1 MTPNPPFGVGFYQL
15 CVYFDSQHFHF
26 YLLFV
31 SRIFPIRF
39 LLLGSHWGVV
49 HLLDAMGNSLP
60 ARQLQAHTITVNQV
74 EPSIA
79 MHGDIFSGVR

>member
-1 MTPNPPFGVGFYQL
+1 MYYVMYHGFFLWLNTLPHQ
-15 CVYFDSQHFHF
+15 
-26 YLLFV
+26 
-31 SRIFPIRF
+31 IRF

-74 EPSIA
+74 VPSSVAI
-79 MHGDIFSGVR
+79 MH

>member
-1 MTPNPPFGVGFYQL
+1 MWEIFRNPYQ
-15 CVYFDSQHFHF
+15 
-26 YLLFV
+26 
-31 SRIFPIRF
+31 IRF

-74 EPSIA
+74 VPSSSITVYECLLLLV
-79 MHGDIFSGVR
+79 FSRCLSTTQENFMPHAPTMVGWW